1 MKKIIILLLILQ
13 KLSKKY
19 FKMKKIIIFLYCLA
33 IIQFNFAQTPKVAPR
48 NTSKFEQLGTQL
60 PTPNTYRA
68 ADGSPGHEYWQQ
80 KADYKIK
87 VVLDDKNQSVKGS
100 ETITYYNNSPSD
112 LQYIWLQLDQNLFK
126 KESDS
131 YKTADFG
138 LGENMPFQMMSHIFS
153 QYSKKGY
160 EISNVKDEKGQLLT
174 YTINKT
180 MMRIDLPKTLKGKG
194 GKFTFSLDWFSFITE
209 VKKEFGRGGFEYFP
223 NDKNYLYEM
232 AQWFPRMAVYD
243 DVNGWQNKQFL
254 GQGEFALTFGDYE
267 VEITVPDDHIVAST
281 GELQNP
287 TKVLTENQLKRWKQA
302 ENSDSPVL
310 IVTQQEVE
318 LNEKN
323 TPKGTKTWIYH
334 AKNVRDFA
342 FASSRKF
349 IWDAMVTKLNGKK
362 IWSMSYYPK
371 EGNPLWGQY
380 STRVIDLTLKIYS
393 KHTIDY
399 PYPVAISVHGPVFG
413 MEYPMISFNGG
424 RPASDG
430 TVSNGVRN
438 AMVSV
443 IIHEVGHN
451 FFPMII
457 NSDERQWSWM
467 DEGLN
472 TFMQYITE
480 CEVPKQEWAKKD
492 YPVSYPSSRGLASK
506 IVNYMNSSPDQLV
519 PIMTNSESI
528 IQFGNNAY
536 GKPATALNILRET
549 IMGRELFDFAFK
561 KYAQRWAFKHPQ
573 PADLFRTM
581 EDASAVDLDWFWKGW
596 FYGTEPCDISLEE
609 VNLYTTKKLSA
620 EGVFPSK
627 VFKENAW
634 EDMMARM
641 EKNGIQISPEEKN
654 GVNDKKYFYEL
665 KFKNVGGLIMP
676 ILIDMQFKDGSVESV
691 RVPAEIWRQNP
702 QEVKK
707 VVSTDKEVV
716 QFTIDSKLE
725 TADVDIKNNTMPRK
739 ENATKFDEMKE
750 KGK

>member
-1 MKKIIILLLILQ
+1 MKKAYIFLFCLTILQ
-13 KLSKKY
+13 FS
-19 FKMKKIIIFLYCLA
+19 
-33 IIQFNFAQTPKVAPR
+33 FAQAPKTPYKS
-48 NTSKFEQLGTQL
+48 TKFEQLGTQL

-68 ADGSPGHEYWQQ
+68 ADGSPGHDYWQQ

-87 VVLDDKNQSVKGS
+87 VSLDDKTQNIKGS
-100 ETITYYNNSPSD
+100 ETITYHNNSPSD
-112 LQYIWLQLDQNLFK
+112 LQYLWLQLDQNLFK
-126 KESDS
+126 KDSDT
-131 YKTADFG
+131 YKTAEFG
-138 LGENMPFQMMSHIFS
+138 LGENVPFQMMGNLFS

-160 EISNVKDEKGQLLT
+160 EISNVKDENGKALT
-174 YTINKT
+174 YVINKT
-180 MMRIDLPKTLKGKG
+180 MMRIDLPKPLKAKG
-194 GKFTFSLDWFSFITE
+194 GKFTFSLDWSSLITDI
-209 VKKEFGRGGFEYFP
+209 KKDGGRGGFEYFP
-223 NDKNYLYEM
+223 NDKNYLYEI

-254 GQGEFALTFGDYE
+254 GQGEFALTFGDYQ

-281 GELQNP
+281 GELQNAN
-287 TKVLTENQLKRWKQA
+287 KILTETQLKRLKEA
-302 ENSDSPVL
+302 ENSSNPVV
-310 IVTQQEVE
+310 IVTQQEAE
-318 LNEKN
+318 ANEKN
-323 TPKGTKTWIYH
+323 TPKGTKTWIFH
-334 AKNVRDFA
+334 AQNVRDFA
-342 FASSRKF
+342 FATSRKF
-349 IWDAMVTKLNGKK
+349 IWDAMRTNLNGKK

-380 STRVIDLTLKIYS
+380 STRVIDLTLKVYS

-399 PYPVAISVHGPVFG
+399 PYPVAISVHGAVFG

-424 RPASDG
+424 RPDANGTVRDG
-430 TVSNGVRN
+430 TRN

-492 YPVSYPSSRGLASK
+492 YPVSYPSSRGPAAR

-549 IMGRELFDFAFK
+549 IMGRELFDFSFK

-609 VNLYTTKKLSA
+609 VNLYTTKKLTTES
-620 EGVFPSK
+620 VFPAK
-627 VFKENAW
+627 TFKENAW
-634 EDMMARM
+634 EDIIARM
-641 EKNGIQISPEEKN
+641 EKGGMLLTNEEKN
-654 GVNDKKYFYEL
+654 AMNDKKFFYEL
-665 KFKNVGGLIMP
+665 KFKNIGGLIMP
-676 ILIDMQFKDGSVESV
+676 IIIDMQYKDGSAESI
-691 RVPAEIWRQNP
+691 RIPAEIWRQNP
-702 QEVKK
+702 EQVKK

-716 QFTIDSKLE
+716 QFTIDAKLE
-725 TADVDIKNNTMPRK
+725 TADVDIKNNTLPRK
-739 ENATKFDEMKE
+739 ENSSKFEDAKD
-750 KGK
+750 KK

>member
-1 MKKIIILLLILQ
+1 MKKAYIFLFCLTILQ
-13 KLSKKY
+13 FS
-19 FKMKKIIIFLYCLA
+19 
-33 IIQFNFAQTPKVAPR
+33 FAQAPKTPYKS
-48 NTSKFEQLGTQL
+48 TKFEQLGTQL

-68 ADGSPGHEYWQQ
+68 ADGSPGHDYWQQ

-87 VVLDDKNQSVKGS
+87 VSLDDKTQKIKGS
-100 ETITYYNNSPSD
+100 ETITYHNNSPSD
-112 LQYIWLQLDQNLFK
+112 LQYLWLQLDQNLFK
-126 KESDS
+126 KDSDT
-131 YKTADFG
+131 YKTAEFG
-138 LGENMPFQMMSHIFS
+138 LGENVPFQMMGNLFS

-160 EISNVKDEKGQLLT
+160 EISNVKDENGKALT
-174 YTINKT
+174 YVINKT
-180 MMRIDLPKTLKGKG
+180 MMRIDLPKPLKAKG
-194 GKFTFSLDWFSFITE
+194 GKFTFSLDWSSLITDI
-209 VKKEFGRGGFEYFP
+209 KKDGGRGGFEYFP
-223 NDKNYLYEM
+223 NDKNYLYEI

-254 GQGEFALTFGDYE
+254 GQGEFALTFGDYQ

-281 GELQNP
+281 GELQNAN
-287 TKVLTENQLKRWKQA
+287 KILTETQLKRLKEA
-302 ENSDSPVL
+302 ENSSNPVV
-310 IVTQQEVE
+310 IVTQQEAE
-318 LNEKN
+318 ANEKN
-323 TPKGTKTWIYH
+323 TPKGTKTWIFH
-334 AKNVRDFA
+334 AQNVRDFA
-342 FASSRKF
+342 FATSRKF
-349 IWDAMVTKLNGKK
+349 IWDAMRTNLNGKK

-380 STRVIDLTLKIYS
+380 STRVIDLTLKVYS

-399 PYPVAISVHGPVFG
+399 PYPVAISVHGAVFG

-424 RPASDG
+424 RPDANGTVRDG
-430 TVSNGVRN
+430 TRN

-492 YPVSYPSSRGLASK
+492 YPVSYPSSRGPASR

-549 IMGRELFDFAFK
+549 IMGRELFDFSFK

-609 VNLYTTKKLSA
+609 VNLYTTKKLTTES
-620 EGVFPSK
+620 VFPAK
-627 VFKENAW
+627 TFKENAW
-634 EDMMARM
+634 EDIIARM
-641 EKNGIQISPEEKN
+641 EKGGMLLTNEEKN
-654 GVNDKKYFYEL
+654 AMNDKKFFYEL
-665 KFKNVGGLIMP
+665 KFKNIGGLIMP
-676 ILIDMQFKDGSVESV
+676 IIIDMQYKDGSVESI
-691 RVPAEIWRQNP
+691 RIPAEIWRQNP
-702 QEVKK
+702 EQVKK

-725 TADVDIKNNTMPRK
+725 TADVDIKNNTLPRK
-739 ENATKFDEMKE
+739 ENSSKFEDAKD
-750 KGK
+750 KK

>member
-1 MKKIIILLLILQ
+1 MKKAYIFLFCLTILQ
-13 KLSKKY
+13 FS
-19 FKMKKIIIFLYCLA
+19 
-33 IIQFNFAQTPKVAPR
+33 FAQAPKTPYKS
-48 NTSKFEQLGTQL
+48 TKFEQLGTQL

-68 ADGSPGHEYWQQ
+68 ADGSPGHDYWQQ

-87 VVLDDKNQSVKGS
+87 VSLDDKTQNIKGS
-100 ETITYYNNSPSD
+100 ETITYHNNSPSD
-112 LQYIWLQLDQNLFK
+112 LQYLWLQLDQNLFK
-126 KESDS
+126 KDSDT
-131 YKTADFG
+131 YKTAEFG
-138 LGENMPFQMMSHIFS
+138 LGENVPFQMMGNLFS

-160 EISNVKDEKGQLLT
+160 EISNVKDENGKALT
-174 YTINKT
+174 YVINKT
-180 MMRIDLPKTLKGKG
+180 MMRIDLPKPLKAKG
-194 GKFTFSLDWFSFITE
+194 GKFTFSLDWSSLITDI
-209 VKKEFGRGGFEYFP
+209 KKDGGRGGFEYFP
-223 NDKNYLYEM
+223 NDKNYLYEI

-254 GQGEFALTFGDYE
+254 GQGEFALTFGDYQ

-281 GELQNP
+281 GELQNAN
-287 TKVLTENQLKRWKQA
+287 KILTETQLKRLKEA
-302 ENSDSPVL
+302 ENSSNPVV
-310 IVTQQEVE
+310 IVTQQEAE
-318 LNEKN
+318 ANEKN
-323 TPKGTKTWIYH
+323 TPKGTKTWIFH
-334 AKNVRDFA
+334 AQNVRDFA
-342 FASSRKF
+342 FATSRKF
-349 IWDAMVTKLNGKK
+349 IWDAMRTNLNGKK

-380 STRVIDLTLKIYS
+380 STRVIDLTLKVYS

-399 PYPVAISVHGPVFG
+399 PYPVAISVHGAVFG

-424 RPASDG
+424 RPDANGTVRDG
-430 TVSNGVRN
+430 TRN

-492 YPVSYPSSRGLASK
+492 YPVSYPSSRGPASR

-549 IMGRELFDFAFK
+549 IMGRELFDFSFK

-609 VNLYTTKKLSA
+609 VNLYTTKKLTTES
-620 EGVFPSK
+620 VFPAK
-627 VFKENAW
+627 TFKENAW
-634 EDMMARM
+634 EDIIARM
-641 EKNGIQISPEEKN
+641 EKGGMLLTNEEKN
-654 GVNDKKYFYEL
+654 AMNDKKFFYEL
-665 KFKNVGGLIMP
+665 KFKNIGGLIMP
-676 ILIDMQFKDGSVESV
+676 IIIDMQYKDGSVESI
-691 RVPAEIWRQNP
+691 RIPAEIWRQNP
-702 QEVKK
+702 EQVKK

-725 TADVDIKNNTMPRK
+725 TADVDIKNNTLPRK
-739 ENATKFDEMKE
+739 ENSSKFEDAKD
-750 KGK
+750 KK

>member
-1 MKKIIILLLILQ
+1 MEKIQL
-13 KLSKKY
+13 
-19 FKMKKIIIFLYCLA
+19 FIFLFL
-33 IIQFNFAQTPKVAPR
+33 IWEMLVIAQTPK
-48 NTSKFEQLGTQL
+48 NTYKSTKFEQLGTEL
-60 PTPNTYRA
+60 PTPNSYRA
-68 ADGSPGHEYWQQ
+68 ADGSPGPEYWQQ

-87 VVLDDKNQSVKGS
+87 VTLDDKNQSIKGS
-100 ETITYYNNSPSD
+100 ETITYYNNSPIE
-112 LQYIWLQLDQNLFK
+112 LKYLWIQLDQNLFK
-126 KESDS
+126 KDSDT
-131 YKTADFG
+131 YKTSDFG
-138 LGENMPFQMMSHIFS
+138 LSENIPFQMTGWLFN

-160 EISNVKDEKGQLLT
+160 DISNVKDENGKPLT

-180 MMRIDLPKTLKGKG
+180 MMRIDLPKPLKAKG
-194 GKFTFSLDWFSFITE
+194 GKFTFSLDWFSFVTE
-209 VKKEFGRGGFEYFP
+209 IKKEGGRGGFEYFP
-223 NDKNYLYEM
+223 KDNNYLYEM

-281 GELQNP
+281 GELQNINKILTP
-287 TKVLTENQLKRWKQA
+287 TQIQRLKQA
-302 ENSDSPVL
+302 ENSTSPVL
-310 IVTQQEVE
+310 IVTQEE
-318 LNEKN
+318 AEKNEKN

-342 FASSRKF
+342 WASSRKF
-349 IWDAMVTKLNGKK
+349 IWDAMITNINGKK

-380 STRVIDLTLKIYS
+380 STRIVDLTLKVYS

-413 MEYPMISFNGG
+413 MEYPMICFNGG
-424 RPASDG
+424 RPAPDG
-430 TVSNGVRN
+430 TVPDGTRN

-472 TFMQYITE
+472 TFMQYLTE

-492 YPVSYPSSRGLASK
+492 YPFTYPSSRGPASK
-506 IVNYMNSSPDQLV
+506 IVNYMKSSPEQLV

-536 GKPATALNILRET
+536 GKPATGLNILRET
-549 IMGRELFDFAFK
+549 IMGRELFDFSFK
-561 KYAQRWAFKHPQ
+561 KYAERWAFKHPQ
-573 PADLFRTM
+573 PADFFRTM

-609 VNLYTTKKLSA
+609 VNLYTTKKISTDTNI
-620 EGVFPSK
+620 PNK
-627 VFKENAW
+627 TFKENAW
-634 EDMMARM
+634 EDVLKRM
-641 EKNGIQISPEEKN
+641 ERSGVMLTPEEKQA
-654 GVNDKKYFYEL
+654 VNDKKYFYEL
-665 KFKNVGGLIMP
+665 KLKNIGGLIMP
-676 ILIDMQFKDGSVESV
+676 VIVQMKYKDGTNEIIKI
-691 RVPAEIWRQNP
+691 PAEIWRLNP
-702 QEVKK
+702 DEVKK
-707 VVSTDKEVV
+707 VIGTEKEVA
-716 QFTIDSKLE
+716 QFVIDPNDE
-725 TADVDIKNNTMPRK
+725 TADIDIKNNVFPRK
-739 ENATKFDEMKE
+739 ESTSKFDEMREKKE
-750 KGK
+750 

>member
-1 MKKIIILLLILQ
+1 MKKAYIFLFCLTILQ
-13 KLSKKY
+13 FS
-19 FKMKKIIIFLYCLA
+19 
-33 IIQFNFAQTPKVAPR
+33 FAQAPKTPYKS
-48 NTSKFEQLGTQL
+48 TKFEQLGTQL

-68 ADGSPGHEYWQQ
+68 ADGSPGHDYWQQ

-87 VVLDDKNQSVKGS
+87 VSLDDKNQNIKGS
-100 ETITYYNNSPSD
+100 ETITYHNNSPSD
-112 LQYIWLQLDQNLFK
+112 LQYLWLQLDQNLFK
-126 KESDS
+126 KDSDT
-131 YKTADFG
+131 YKTAEFG
-138 LGENMPFQMMSHIFS
+138 LGENVPFQMMGNLFS

-160 EISNVKDEKGQLLT
+160 EISNVKDENGKALT
-174 YTINKT
+174 YVINKT
-180 MMRIDLPKTLKGKG
+180 MMRIDLPKPLKAKG
-194 GKFTFSLDWFSFITE
+194 GKFTFSLDWSSLITDI
-209 VKKEFGRGGFEYFP
+209 KKDGGRGGFEYFP
-223 NDKNYLYEM
+223 NDKNYLYEI

-254 GQGEFALTFGDYE
+254 GQGEFALTFGDYQ

-281 GELQNP
+281 GELQNAN
-287 TKVLTENQLKRWKQA
+287 KILTETQLKRLKEA
-302 ENSDSPVL
+302 ENSSNPVV
-310 IVTQQEVE
+310 IVTQQEAE
-318 LNEKN
+318 ANEKN
-323 TPKGTKTWIYH
+323 TPKGTKTWIFH
-334 AKNVRDFA
+334 AQNVRDFA
-342 FASSRKF
+342 FATSRKF
-349 IWDAMVTKLNGKK
+349 IWDAMRTNLNGKK

-380 STRVIDLTLKIYS
+380 STRVIDLTLKVYS

-399 PYPVAISVHGPVFG
+399 PYPVAISVHGAVFG

-424 RPASDG
+424 RPDANGTVRDG
-430 TVSNGVRN
+430 TRN

-492 YPVSYPSSRGLASK
+492 YPVSYPSSRGPASR

-549 IMGRELFDFAFK
+549 IMGRELFDFSFK

-609 VNLYTTKKLSA
+609 VNLYTTKKLTTES
-620 EGVFPSK
+620 VFPAK
-627 VFKENAW
+627 TFKENAW
-634 EDMMARM
+634 EDIIARM
-641 EKNGIQISPEEKN
+641 EKGGMLLTNEEKN
-654 GVNDKKYFYEL
+654 AMNDKKFFYEL
-665 KFKNVGGLIMP
+665 KFKNIGGLIMP
-676 ILIDMQFKDGSVESV
+676 IIIDMQYKDGSVESI
-691 RVPAEIWRQNP
+691 RIPAEIWRQNP
-702 QEVKK
+702 EQVKK

-725 TADVDIKNNTMPRK
+725 TADVDIKNNTLPRK
-739 ENATKFDEMKE
+739 ENSSKFEDAKD
-750 KGK
+750 KK